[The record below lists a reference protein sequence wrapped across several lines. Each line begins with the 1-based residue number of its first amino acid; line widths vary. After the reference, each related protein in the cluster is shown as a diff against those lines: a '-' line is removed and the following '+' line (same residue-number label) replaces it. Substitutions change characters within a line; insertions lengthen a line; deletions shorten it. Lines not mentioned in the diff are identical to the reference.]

1 MPAVQ
6 AREGT
11 KPCGVRGPKL
21 NRVKSVEEREKDAGA
36 WTQPRRNGGRKNP
49 VPGVVSPDSS
59 LLSASLLARVTAQTV
74 TFRSLSLPAQHG
86 AKAPAGGGGGRPR
99 LSTDRRAPGHGLSTP
114 VSSPSTR
121 CCPFTG
127 EARPPSEG
135 VFPGNGGARTKG
147 STGEWL

>member
-59 LLSASLLARVTAQTV
+59 LLSCLFAGTCHCADRDVSEPQPPRPARGKSTSGGRAAAGHGPAGARPRALHPGLFTKYTV
-74 TFRSLSLPAQHG
+74 LSLH
-86 AKAPAGGGGGRPR
+86 GGGE
-99 LSTDRRAPGHGLSTP
+99 TTQ
-114 VSSPSTR
+114 
-121 CCPFTG
+121 
-127 EARPPSEG
+127 
-135 VFPGNGGARTKG
+135 
-147 STGEWL
+147 

>member
-36 WTQPRRNGGRKNP
+36 RTQPRRNGGRKNP

-86 AKAPAGGGGGRPR
+86 AKAPAGRGGAAAAEHGPAGARPRALHLGLFTKYTVLSLHGGGE
-99 LSTDRRAPGHGLSTP
+99 TTQ
-114 VSSPSTR
+114 
-121 CCPFTG
+121 
-127 EARPPSEG
+127 
-135 VFPGNGGARTKG
+135 
-147 STGEWL
+147 

>member
-36 WTQPRRNGGRKNP
+36 RTQPRRNGGRKNP

-86 AKAPAGGGGGRPR
+86 AKAPAGVGAAAAEHGPEGARPRALHPGLFTKYTVLSLHGGGE
-99 LSTDRRAPGHGLSTP
+99 TTQ
-114 VSSPSTR
+114 
-121 CCPFTG
+121 
-127 EARPPSEG
+127 
-135 VFPGNGGARTKG
+135 
-147 STGEWL
+147 

>member
-36 WTQPRRNGGRKNP
+36 RTQPRRNGGRKNP

-86 AKAPAGGGGGRPR
+86 AKAPAGGGGAAAAEHGPAGARPR
-99 LSTDRRAPGHGLSTP
+99 ALHPGLFTEYAVLSLHGG
-114 VSSPSTR
+114 
-121 CCPFTG
+121 G
-127 EARPPSEG
+127 E
-135 VFPGNGGARTKG
+135 T
-147 STGEWL
+147 TQ

>member
-36 WTQPRRNGGRKNP
+36 RTQSRRNGGRKNP

-86 AKAPAGGGGGRPR
+86 AKAPAGWGGAAAAEHGPAGARPRALHPGLFTKYTVLSLHGGGE
-99 LSTDRRAPGHGLSTP
+99 TTQ
-114 VSSPSTR
+114 
-121 CCPFTG
+121 
-127 EARPPSEG
+127 
-135 VFPGNGGARTKG
+135 
-147 STGEWL
+147 